1 MRGVPTNV
9 YDETFANSGNI
20 FYGQSLSTAVDYQNG
35 VASTNKSINIRA
47 NRETGTFGASDP
59 TCGHT
64 YVRIKSDAE
73 FT

>member
-1 MRGVPTNV
+1 MMRHLQILQ
-9 YDETFANSGNI
+9 YI
-20 FYGQSLSTAVDYQNG
+20 LWQSLSTIVDYQNG

-64 YVRIKSDAE
+64 
-73 FT
+73 